1 MKILSIDSTASS
13 ASAAILD
20 DGTIVSSSFLNVGLK
35 HSETLLCLVDEVLKN
50 ASLKTEDIDYFA
62 VNVGPGSFTGVRIG
76 VSLVKGLAFTYDTKC
91 IPVSTLESL
100 AYNLQ
105 SFDCYVIASMDARC
119 NQVYTALFDITNGKI
134 KRLTEDDAL
143 LTDNINF
150 LPENPDKPVYIVGD
164 GARVL
169 YDKIG
174 QNDDRIILASESLVH
189 QNAVS
194 VALCAFENINKA
206 VSSSEILPFYLR
218 PSQAERNLKA
228 KEI

>member
-1 MKILSIDSTASS
+1 
-13 ASAAILD
+13 
-20 DGTIVSSSFLNVGLK
+20 
-35 HSETLLCLVDEVLKN
+35 
-50 ASLKTEDIDYFA
+50 
-62 VNVGPGSFTGVRIG
+62 
-76 VSLVKGLAFTYDTKC
+76 
-91 IPVSTLESL
+91 
-100 AYNLQ
+100 
-105 SFDCYVIASMDARC
+105 MDARC